1 MPGICDPVCLRKV
14 KTLLSQCF
22 TVHVENDVPD
32 HIAFKARLGRTG
44 LPRELHIEIFVNE
57 NTGITASPE
66 VQSFFHEIC
75 LETENILKEAVDII
89 SRQDTIRVNRAERI
103 LEYLRNLSVDKEIER
118 MVIVTLC
125 DIILD
130 LLVTEKL
137 SHFTHRRQDLENES
151 IGVKLEMLESQHK
164 IPVYRPKTIRDIRI
178 LRNKIAHGGAP
189 TARAEAVFARDT
201 TIDIFELF

>member
-1 MPGICDPVCLRKV
+1 MPGICDPVCLRKA

-32 HIAFKARLGRTG
+32 HIAFKARLRRTG

-66 VQSFFHEIC
+66 VQSFYPEIC
-75 LETENILKEAVDII
+75 LETENILKEAVDIL
-89 SRQDTIRVNRAERI
+89 SRQDTVRVNRAERI
-103 LEYLRNLSVDKEIER
+103 MEYMRNISVENEVER
-118 MVIVTLC
+118 MVVVTLC

-151 IGVKLEMLESQHK
+151 IGAKLGMLKNQFK
-164 IPVYRPKTIRDIRI
+164 IPVYKPKAIRDIRD
-178 LRNKIAHGGAP
+178 LRNKVAHGGAS
-189 TARAEAVFARDT
+189 TARGEVVFARDT